1 MATANKNKTAAAAA
15 AAKTALATSPGDPAP
30 GMRQVLQ
37 VISKRDGFRRAGREW
52 HGTSHVPLDELTR
65 AQYEQLTTEPL
76 LVTQLLEVPEEQ
88 AGELTAKA
96 SRPTT
101 DTHRSDRRKPARQPP
116 ASRGW
121 ITGVHGQAPANRT
134 PPWPTSRPQ
143 NLQSA
148 QVPANWP
155 SSPARMPSP

>member
-1 MATANKNKTAAAAA
+1 MATAKKNQTAAAAA
-15 AAKTALATSPGDPAP
+15 AKAATAISPGEPAP

-88 AGELTAKA
+88 ADELTAE
-96 SRPTT
+96 
-101 DTHRSDRRKPARQPP
+101 
-116 ASRGW
+116 G
-121 ITGVHGQAPANRT
+121 
-134 PPWPTSRPQ
+134 
-143 NLQSA
+143 A
-148 QVPANWP
+148 QTEN
-155 SSPARMPSP
+155 

>member
-1 MATANKNKTAAAAA
+1 MATAKKTPPT
-15 AAKTALATSPGDPAP
+15 AKPMATATPTAVPGDPAP

-88 AGELTAKA
+88 AGELT
-96 SRPTT
+96 SEGQQT
-101 DTHRSDRRKPARQPP
+101 D
-116 ASRGW
+116 
-121 ITGVHGQAPANRT
+121 N
-134 PPWPTSRPQ
+134 
-143 NLQSA
+143 
-148 QVPANWP
+148 
-155 SSPARMPSP
+155 

>member
-1 MATANKNKTAAAAA
+1 MATAKKNQTAAAAA
-15 AAKTALATSPGDPAP
+15 AKAATAILPGDPAP

-88 AGELTAKA
+88 ADELT
-96 SRPTT
+96 SE
-101 DTHRSDRRKPARQPP
+101 
-116 ASRGW
+116 G
-121 ITGVHGQAPANRT
+121 
-134 PPWPTSRPQ
+134 
-143 NLQSA
+143 A
-148 QVPANWP
+148 QTEN
-155 SSPARMPSP
+155 